1 MAAEFVSTIPTTRSC
16 PYAPAP
22 EHPRLREHPEPLVRV
37 KRPDCAC
44 VWAVTRQQLA
54 FDFGRHQRLGQDLAR
69 LEPPIAIDTLFRR
82 IPGPRW

>member
-1 MAAEFVSTIPTTRSC
+1 
-16 PYAPAP
+16 
-22 EHPRLREHPEPLVRV
+22 
-37 KRPDCAC
+37 